1 MKLKIKCKLFFCEF
15 NYTKK
20 PPVNNRR
27 LKELNFGDDLK
38 N

>member
-1 MKLKIKCKLFFCEF
+1 MKLKMKCKLFFYEF

-27 LKELNFGDDLK
+27 LKELNFGDELK